1 MEQSFMKAAICKAYG
16 PPETVVVKQIPK
28 PKIKAGD
35 VLIKVMASTVNSG
48 DVRMRGLKVDGW
60 MKLAMRLVL
69 GFSGPRKSVL
79 GVTFAGVVEQ
89 VGANVSRFKPGD
101 RLFGL
106 TGFKFGAHAE
116 YLCIPEGATMVGMP
130 AGAGFEA
137 AAALPFGAH
146 TAIHFLQAAGMEQL
160 DRPKVMIYG
169 ASGSVGCAA
178 LQIAAHYGAILTAV
192 CSSRSSSALAP
203 FPIDNIILYDKT
215 DVTKTTEKFD
225 IIFDA
230 VGKLS
235 KKQCRSLLSPK
246 GKFVTVGGL
255 AVARE
260 KTEQLVLV
268 RELFEAGKYRPM
280 IDKTF
285 LLEEIVAA
293 HQYVD
298 TGRKIGNVVLRIAQ
312 EQDVI

>member
-1 MEQSFMKAAICKAYG
+1 MEQSFMRAAICKAYG
-16 PPETVVVKQIPK
+16 LPETVAVKHIPK
-28 PKIKAGD
+28 PEIRPGD

-48 DVRMRGLKVDGW
+48 DVRIRGLKVDGW
-60 MKLAMRLVL
+60 MKLVMRLVL

-79 GVTFAGVVEQ
+79 GVTFAGVVDQ
-89 VGANVSRFKPGD
+89 VGAKVSRFKPGD

-106 TGFKFGAHAE
+106 TGFNFGAHAE
-116 YLCIPEGATMVGMP
+116 YLRIAEGATMIEMP
-130 AGAGFEA
+130 VGAGFEA

-146 TAIHFLQAAGMEQL
+146 TAIHFLQTAGIEQL
-160 DRPKVMIYG
+160 NQPRVMIYG
-169 ASGSVGCAA
+169 ATGSVGCAA
-178 LQIAAHYGAILTAV
+178 LQIAAHYGAIITAV
-192 CSSRSSSALAP
+192 CSSRASAALTP

-235 KKQCRSLLSPK
+235 KKECRSLLSPN

-268 RELFEAGKYRPM
+268 CELFEAGKYRPM

-285 LLEEIVAA
+285 PLEEIVAA

-298 TGRKIGNVVLRIAQ
+298 TGRKIGNVVLKITQ